1 MSKWLQRI
9 KCSKWKQFKQNK
21 TKHTDTSTLIIVVTT
36 LCQRFWKNKQ
46 NNAHLQ
52 REFSVQN
59 RHWCNL
65 YKHMDAQTRRQKERE
80 REKNRNRH
88 TYHALFNVQHSYRM
102 LVIVLMIYCYY
113 LPCCRSLPASTL
125 LLQILAESE
134 KELRVRAFTIRI

>member
-1 MSKWLQRI
+1 METVQT
-9 KCSKWKQFKQNK
+9 KQNE
-21 TKHTDTSTLIIVVTT
+21 THWHKHTYHRRHHIMPEILKKISKTMLICNGNLVYRTDIDVIYTNIWT
-36 LCQRFWKNKQ
+36 
-46 NNAHLQ
+46 H
-52 REFSVQN
+52 
-59 RHWCNL
+59 RHEDR
-65 YKHMDAQTRRQKERE
+65 KRE